1 MKPETIKSKFFLYS
15 DDLSHV
21 FRQKNVKT
29 TTTTTTTKLIEDFS
43 RISDWFVND
52 KLSIHC
58 GDDKTK
64 SIIFDLIS

>member
-1 MKPETIKSKFFLYS
+1 MFFGKKMLK
-15 DDLSHV
+15 
-21 FRQKNVKT
+21 QQQQQQQ
-29 TTTTTTTKLIEDFS
+29 KLIEDFS

-64 SIIFDLIS
+64 SILFDLIS